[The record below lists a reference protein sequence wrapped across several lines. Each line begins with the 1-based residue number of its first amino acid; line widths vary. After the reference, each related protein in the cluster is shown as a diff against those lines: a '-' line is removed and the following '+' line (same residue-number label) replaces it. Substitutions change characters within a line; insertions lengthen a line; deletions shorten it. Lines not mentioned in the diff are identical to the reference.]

1 MYDLELELRD
11 QPGELAAFGE
21 AMGRAGVSVEG
32 GGVFTV
38 DGKAHAHFLFE
49 DGEKARGAATEAGL
63 SVVAVRRVLVRKLKQ
78 DQPGQLGAVS
88 RALANAG
95 VNIRTQ
101 YSDHANQLILVVD
114 DVETASAATRAWAP
128 PEP

>member
-1 MYDLELELRD
+1 MYDVELMLRD

-49 DGEKARGAATEAGL
+49 DGEKARRAATEAGL
-63 SVVAVRRVLVRKLKQ
+63 SVVAVRKVLVRKLKQ

-88 RALANAG
+88 RALAKAG

-114 DVETASAATRAWAP
+114 DFDRAARATTDWAP
-128 PEP
+128 